1 MPSTAARSRSAS
13 SASVLPQRR
22 FTQEEYFAMAE
33 AGIFDANDSVELID
47 GHVVEMPAENKPHR
61 VAIAKGT
68 DVFVRALAERPYF
81 LQGQSTLP
89 LDELNVPEPDLAVL
103 RGAPDDVLEGE
114 PEVVLVVEVAD
125 TSLERDR
132 SAKQAL
138 YAQQGIAEYW
148 ILNLRTRTLEV
159 YWEPGESE
167 YRQRRT
173 QSEDETVT
181 PRFEDAPSF
190 DVEALLPARS

>member
-1 MPSTAARSRSAS
+1 
-13 SASVLPQRR
+13 
-22 FTQEEYFAMAE
+22 MAE

-47 GHVVEMPAENKPHR
+47 GHVVEMSPENDPHR
-61 VAIAKGT
+61 VAIMKTSQAFA
-68 DVFVRALAERPYF
+68 VALNEKNYAV
-81 LQGQSTLP
+81 QTQSTLP
-89 LDELNVPEPDLAVL
+89 LDKINVPEPDLAVL
-103 RGAPDDVLEGE
+103 RGAPDDVLEEE
-114 PEVVLVVEVAD
+114 PEVVIVVEVAD

-138 YAQQGIAEYW
+138 YAQRGIAEYW
-148 ILNLRTRTLEV
+148 ILNLRARTLEV

-173 QSEDETVT
+173 RTEDETVT
-181 PRFEDAPSF
+181 PRFEHAPSF

>member
-1 MPSTAARSRSAS
+1 
-13 SASVLPQRR
+13 
-22 FTQEEYFAMAE
+22 
-33 AGIFDANDSVELID
+33 
-47 GHVVEMPAENKPHR
+47 MPAENKPHR

-103 RGAPDDVLEGE
+103 RGAPDDVLEGG
-114 PEVVLVVEVAD
+114 PEVVLVIEVAD

-148 ILNLRTRTLEV
+148 ILSLRTRTLEV

-190 DVEALLPARS
+190 DVEVLLPARS